1 MFTINHNTEV
11 SHVYTLPVD
20 DEVAAQLAESIEGKL
35 PGGTFKLSS
44 PQPGKMRLSITITK
58 TEIKPKP
65 DLDNYEEP

>member
-1 MFTINHNTEV
+1 MLTINHNTEV

-20 DEVAAQLAESIEGKL
+20 DEVAAQLAEAVEGKL

-58 TEIKPKP
+58 IETKP
-65 DLDNYEEP
+65 DPLENNEEP